1 MTAYTLIT
9 GATGG
14 IGLAFAELFA
24 KKGYSLILVARNEE
38 RLKKIQKWLISKYC
52 TSVEVIACDLAE
64 SHGPDDVFQLTTK
77 RGWQVDIL
85 INNVGFGDFNCFL
98 DTARERQ
105 RNMVDINILALM
117 HLTHLYGKN
126 MRQRKRGKILN
137 VASLASFCAG
147 PYMSVYY
154 ASKSFVHSFSEALSE
169 ELAPYGITVTALC
182 PGPVDTGFMK
192 NAGLEKSR
200 MFHMLQVSDAAAV
213 ARAGYQG
220 MSKGKTLVYYGWMT
234 KAASFFSRICP
245 RKLTRKVAMYVNSV
259 KDSNK

>member
-98 DTARERQ
+98 DTAWERQ

-117 HLTHLYGKN
+117 HLT
-126 MRQRKRGKILN
+126 Q
-137 VASLASFCAG
+137 
-147 PYMSVYY
+147 
-154 ASKSFVHSFSEALSE
+154 
-169 ELAPYGITVTALC
+169 
-182 PGPVDTGFMK
+182 
-192 NAGLEKSR
+192 
-200 MFHMLQVSDAAAV
+200 
-213 ARAGYQG
+213 
-220 MSKGKTLVYYGWMT
+220 
-234 KAASFFSRICP
+234 
-245 RKLTRKVAMYVNSV
+245 
-259 KDSNK
+259 

>member
-98 DTARERQ
+98 DTAWERQ

-192 NAGLEKSR
+192 KCRFREIQDVP
-200 MFHMLQVSDAAAV
+200 H
-213 ARAGYQG
+213 
-220 MSKGKTLVYYGWMT
+220 
-234 KAASFFSRICP
+234 AASIGCGGGGPCRIP
-245 RKLTRKVAMYVNSV
+245 GHE
-259 KDSNK
+259 